1 MFAIPLLAVTFLT
14 APAENGLVE
23 RIEQLQLQ
31 NGLFLDRTS
40 DRTTVSAAA
49 TGMGSYALAYAAT
62 RGLADGAEV
71 AQRIEQAFHVTTQAN
86 PERNRGWLAH
96 FTDDVGNPKPF
107 SEISTIDTALFYM
120 GMQKAAQL
128 MQLHH
133 LSDRISHKINQID
146 VDYVLRNG
154 KFLHGFYWPEG
165 QETLEDAQP
174 EFIRHRWADS
184 SEGVILY
191 KLFDMNFEFEVR
203 RVDYPLFVYLYPL
216 MFFEDERYVRLLN
229 EAVDFQISE
238 YGYSGVTATD
248 GPHGY
253 TIHDRNLI
261 SPLLLS
267 AVGSRFPAALETL
280 QKYSLDPAIAAY
292 YIPSGW
298 INSDDLTIDLASAYV
313 MLVQWKAYSH
323 HEELVNDAA
332 PTATR

>member
-1 MFAIPLLAVTFLT
+1 MFAIPLLAVTFLA
-14 APAENGLVE
+14 APAENELVE
-23 RIEQLQLQ
+23 RIERLQLQ
-31 NGLFLDRTS
+31 NGMFLDRTS
-40 DRTTVSAAA
+40 DRTTVSSAA

-71 AQRIEQAFHVTTQAN
+71 AQRLELAFQITTQAN
-86 PERNRGWLAH
+86 PARNHGWLAH
-96 FTDDVGNPKPF
+96 FTDTNGNPKPF

-120 GMQKAAQL
+120 GMQKAAEL
-128 MQLHH
+128 LNLPH
-133 LSDRISHKINQID
+133 LQQRIEHELGKID
-146 VDYVLRNG
+146 TSFVLRDG

-165 QETLEDAQP
+165 NNTSDDAQP
-174 EFIRHRWADS
+174 DFIRHRWADS

-191 KLFDMNFEFEVR
+191 KLFNIEFEFEIR

-216 MFFEDERYVRLLN
+216 MFFEDERYIRLLS
-229 EAVDFQISE
+229 EAVDFQIAE

-298 INSDDLTIDLASAYV
+298 VNSDDLTIDLASAYV
-313 MLVQWKAYSH
+313 MLVQWKGYSH
-323 HEELVNDAA
+323 REDLVTETA